1 MIQFLK
7 ENALWFSPI
16 VVAIIGG
23 LFSLIKKS
31 KEKTNK
37 QNVKNVNNSSITSN
51 NNQ

>member
-7 ENALWFSPI
+7 ENALWLSPI

-31 KEKTNK
+31 KGKINK
-37 QNVKNVNNSSITSN
+37 QTIKNVNNSSITIN